1 MARFPHYK
9 ENTKAL
15 GRLLAE
21 ASVNPALRRKLQCD
35 PSTELR
41 RIGLPPETTEL
52 FNFKVVTE
60 EQREPFAVLPYRLN
74 QERLGNRD
82 PEYLAT
88 IADTVMAGTV
98 N

>member
-21 ASVNPALRRKLQCD
+21 ASVNPALRKKLERD
-35 PSTELR
+35 PSAELR
-41 RIGLPPETTEL
+41 RIGLPPETTHL

-60 EQREPFAVLPYRLN
+60 EPGRPFAVLPYRLN
-74 QERLGNRD
+74 QHKLDKRD

-88 IADTVMAGTV
+88 IADTVVTDAV